1 MEGYIASICVNNR
14 RRSTVPFETF
24 TNKGMQVVRGPMYLS
39 ISKEGFA
46 YLNTDT
52 SRALGDEEYVTFLFD
67 HDTGQLG
74 FRTVPEGTSGA
85 YKLTRVGPGRSC
97 TMRKV
102 LDHYGF
108 VVSDIKGKHRVFQSD
123 EDQGVYVIDLYDQLP
138 AAEEEVDLSGAT
150 ETPATT
156 TTGDD
161 DFTPSNEPV
170 AATEQDQETAEAR
183 RRLAAREY
191 LDEHTRVPELEELNP
206 LPAELRPS
214 DAALEEQ
221 TQAAFEEAPAAE
233 APSEQVVM
241 VPVPKR
247 RRKAT
252 PAEAAP
258 VEVAPAP
265 VPVAKKVTVN
275 AVPKPKDRKRSRVKA
290 EAAVA

>member
-52 SRALGDEEYVTFLFD
+52 SRAWGTRNTSPSLFD

-123 EDQGVYVIDLYDQLP
+123 EDESVYVIDLYDQLP
-138 AAEEEVDLSGAT
+138 AAEEEIDLSGET

-156 TTGDD
+156 TIDL
-161 DFTPSNEPV
+161 
-170 AATEQDQETAEAR
+170 TAMMTSPR
-183 RRLAAREY
+183 QTSRWRRLSR
-191 LDEHTRVPELEELNP
+191 TR
-206 LPAELRPS
+206 RP
-214 DAALEEQ
+214 
-221 TQAAFEEAPAAE
+221 PRR
-233 APSEQVVM
+233 VV
-241 VPVPKR
+241 VSRPVS
-247 RRKAT
+247 T
-252 PAEAAP
+252 WTSIP
-258 VEVAPAP
+258 VS
-265 VPVAKKVTVN
+265 
-275 AVPKPKDRKRSRVKA
+275 RSLKN
-290 EAAVA
+290 